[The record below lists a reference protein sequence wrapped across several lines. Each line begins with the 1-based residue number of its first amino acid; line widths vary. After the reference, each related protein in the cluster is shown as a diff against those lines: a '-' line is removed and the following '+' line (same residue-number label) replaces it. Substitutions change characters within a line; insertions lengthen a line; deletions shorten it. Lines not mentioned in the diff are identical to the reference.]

1 MTTNT
6 SINISKDKVFGKCDL
21 KCAYNFKYPETNIT
35 AINRDV
41 MIVFTFDKST
51 ESAVLYNQQKY
62 SVEAMT
68 LVSPSIHIF
77 NGSPAKAEL
86 VIYHR
91 PVLGGNQLAVCI
103 PISQSSDSSTSS
115 NLVTELIKSV
125 ANNAPAQS
133 ETTAINISNFTLNSI
148 VPNRPFYSYTGK
160 SDNTDYIVYDII
172 DAIGLSS
179 DTISSLS
186 KIIKPYPLPM
196 PGGNLFYNKL
206 GPNQSK
212 VGEGLYISCQ
222 PTGSSEEQV
231 DVEYSKNSTEAVSF
245 SNILNNPTFRIIMQ
259 ILISCIIFIIL
270 FGVLAYLYSILTGDQ
285 ISNPFSQIRNPFR
298 KTE

>member
-21 KCAYNFKYPETNIT
+21 KCAYSFKYPETNIT
-35 AINRDV
+35 ATNRDV

-68 LVSPSIHIF
+68 LVSPSMHIF

-91 PVLGGNQLAVCI
+91 PVLGGNQLATCI
-103 PISQSSDSSTSS
+103 PISQSADSSTSS
-115 NLVTELIKSV
+115 NLVTELIESV
-125 ANNAPAQS
+125 SNNAPAPG
-133 ETTAINISNFTLNSI
+133 ETTTINISNFTLNSI
-148 VPNRPFYSYTGK
+148 VPNQPFYSYTGK
-160 SDNTDYIVYDII
+160 NDKTDYIVYDIV

-179 DTISSLS
+179 EIITSLS
-186 KIIKPYPLPM
+186 QIIKPFPLPT
-196 PGGNLFYNKL
+196 PGDNLFYNKQ

-212 VGEGLYISCQ
+212 VGDGIYISCN
-222 PTGSSEEQV
+222 PTGSSEEKV
-231 DVEYSKNSTEAVSF
+231 DVTYSKNPSKVDF
-245 SNILNNPTFRIIMQ
+245 SLDNPTVKIIIQ
-259 ILISCIIFIIL
+259 VLVGCILFIIIF
-270 FGVLAYLYSILTGDQ
+270 GGLAAAYSFLIDGKVT
-285 ISNPFSQIRNPFR
+285 NPFSQLSNPFK